1 MPAKPGSD
9 LRAEAIAARGFG
21 CCACTRAVQ
30 ALEPKSLAVVVDE
43 DYLDA
48 IAVAYGEVVDAKSPF
63 TAGHSQRVGEYTDLI
78 AQELGLSATRRR
90 WLRRAAVLRDV
101 SKDGAGRPGAAG
113 DGAPHAAV
121 SGQRAAR
128 RQDWPDA
135 CLGSALR
142 LRFW

>member
-21 CCACTRAVQ
+21 CCACTRSVL

-48 IAVAYGEVVDAKSPF
+48 IAAAYGEVVDAKSPF
-63 TAGHSQRVGEYTDLI
+63 TAGRSQRVGEYTDLI
-78 AQELGLSATRRR
+78 AQWGCLQRGGAGYGARPCYTTCRRM
-90 WLRRAAVLRDV
+90 
-101 SKDGAGRPGAAG
+101 GAGRPGAAG